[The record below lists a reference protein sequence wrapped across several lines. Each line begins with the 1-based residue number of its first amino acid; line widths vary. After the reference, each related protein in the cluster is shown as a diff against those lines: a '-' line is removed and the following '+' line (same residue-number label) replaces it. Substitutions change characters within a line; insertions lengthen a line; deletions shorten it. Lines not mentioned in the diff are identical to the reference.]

1 MPNQFDKF
9 SEKMLGTTSLGMAD
23 FESAKPSTAPKK
35 KTSRKSAAPAVE
47 KPTFEQTMAVKEAQN
62 AARKGPGAK
71 KGERKLVSFP
81 VELSIIDRIEY
92 LSYKLGKSKQDFY
105 DEALSDLLQKYLN
118 I

>member
-9 SEKMLGTTSLGMAD
+9 SQKMLSSTSLGMED
-23 FESAKPSTAPKK
+23 FEAATPAPGPKK
-35 KTSRKSAAPAVE
+35 KGPRKATAPAAE

-81 VELSIIDRIEY
+81 VELSIIERIEF

-105 DEALSDLLQKYLN
+105 DEALYDLLQKYLN

>member
-9 SEKMLGTTSLGMAD
+9 SEKMLGTTSLGMED
-23 FESAKPSTAPKK
+23 FESAKPAPVPKK
-35 KTSRKSAAPAVE
+35 KGTRKEAAHVAE
-47 KPTFEQTMAVKEAQN
+47 KQSFEQAKAVKEAQN

-105 DEALSDLLQKYLN
+105 DEALSDLLVKY
-118 I
+118 IDI